1 MKKIIVLFMMLILSV
16 TLVGCSNKNH
26 NFSIAYEGKS
36 AFGFDDEKLT
46 YCLSEY
52 VSTREKLETL
62 SKKFNNG
69 YFDELSLSYNS
80 EMGLMIRKYDDEF
93 FKDNSLVICVIDAGN
108 HYNYSVNKLEVRNS
122 ELIINIKK
130 TQKKGIFT
138 DEAFAYSFIIE
149 VEKTEFSNIKSVNTI
164 VK

>member
-1 MKKIIVLFMMLILSV
+1 M
-16 TLVGCSNKNH
+16 
-26 NFSIAYEGKS
+26 
-36 AFGFDDEKLT
+36 
-46 YCLSEY
+46 
-52 VSTREKLETL
+52 REKLETL
-62 SKKFNNG
+62 SKKLNNG
-69 YFDELSLSYNS
+69 YFDELSFSYNS

-108 HYNYSVNKLEVRNS
+108 YYNYSVNKLEVSNS
-122 ELIINIKK
+122 ELTINIKK

-149 VEKTEFSNIKSVNTI
+149 VEKTEFSNIKSVKTI